1 MEPAVSEL
9 SNFVSSLTVED
20 PTKTIWSNQAGQT
33 VSSGTDFLNLL
44 VGQVANSVR
53 WDLCMEAM
61 VQAGVT
67 AVIEVSPAGTL
78 AGLAKRGMPGVEIV
92 ALKEPKDL
100 DAAKDLISR
109 TNEVK

>member
-1 MEPAVSEL
+1 
-9 SNFVSSLTVED
+9 
-20 PTKTIWSNQAGQT
+20 
-33 VSSGTDFLNLL
+33 
-44 VGQVANSVR
+44 
-53 WDLCMEAM
+53 MEAM

-100 DAAKDLISR
+100 EAAQELINRS
-109 TNEVK
+109 VKKA

>member
-1 MEPAVSEL
+1 MQPAVTEL
-9 SNFVSSLTVED
+9 GEFVSTLTVND
-20 PTKTIWSNQAGQT
+20 PSKTLWSNQAGQQ
-33 VSSGTDFLNLL
+33 VSSGTEFLSLL

-61 VQAGVT
+61 LKAGVT

-100 DAAKDLISR
+100 DAASDLISR
-109 TNEVK
+109 TGGSK